1 MRTVED
7 RFADLGEFMIML
19 LASTL
24 AALRD
29 QLFEDG
35 FEDAADLV
43 AQLAEAADDYVTRT
57 HD

>member
-1 MRTVED
+1 MRTAED
-7 RFADLGEFMIML
+7 RFADLGEIMIML

-29 QLFEDG
+29 QLLEDG

-57 HD
+57 